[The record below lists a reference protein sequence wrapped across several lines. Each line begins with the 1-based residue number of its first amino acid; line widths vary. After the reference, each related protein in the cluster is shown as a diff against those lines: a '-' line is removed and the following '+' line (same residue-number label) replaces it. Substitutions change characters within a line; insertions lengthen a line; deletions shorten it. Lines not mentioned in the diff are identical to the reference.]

1 MLKIILKTKWVNL
14 VLFLFVVGVAC
25 TKSVSLKKLVENP
38 EDYANKEVQ
47 AEGKVVNSVGVIGM
61 GYYIIS
67 DGRHQIFVLTQ
78 SGLPVE
84 GRVVKVKGKFSQ
96 YLKAGLVQ
104 VSGIENGEI
113 IQ

>member
-1 MLKIILKTKWVNL
+1 MSKIILKAKWVSL
-14 VLFLFVVGVAC
+14 VLLLFVVGVSC
-25 TKSVSLKKLVENP
+25 SKSVSLKELAENP
-38 EDYANKEVQ
+38 LEYANKEVQ

-67 DGRHQIFVLTQ
+67 DGTHQIFVLTQ

-96 YLKAGLVQ
+96 YLKAGLLQ